1 MTSPTG
7 HGRGVLLVNN
17 KFGQTP
23 GLRVPLMRRVAPDQ
37 HGFLLY
43 FGLDGVRIETITEAQ
58 AMTLAT
64 DLARELGLSLA
75 RQTGP

>member
-1 MTSPTG
+1 MTG
-7 HGRGVLLVNN
+7 
-17 KFGQTP
+17 KEFGQTP
-23 GLRVPLMRRVAPDQ
+23 GLRVPLMRRAVPGE

-43 FGLDGVRIETITEAQ
+43 FGRDGVRIEVITEAQ

-75 RQTGP
+75 RPTG

>member
-1 MTSPTG
+1 MVSTE
-7 HGRGVLLVNN
+7 
-17 KFGQTP
+17 FGQTP
-23 GLRVPLMRRVAPDQ
+23 GLRVPLMRRAVPGE

-43 FGLDGVRIETITEAQ
+43 FGRDGVRIEVITDAQ

-75 RQTGP
+75 RPTGS

>member
-1 MTSPTG
+1 M
-7 HGRGVLLVNN
+7 VNN
-17 KFGQTP
+17 EFGQTP
-23 GLRVPLMRRVAPDQ
+23 GLRVPLIRRVAPGQ

-43 FGLDGVRIETITEAQ
+43 FGRDGLRIETLSEAQ

-64 DLARELGLSLA
+64 DLARELGLSVA